1 MIQGDDGV
9 PASVPQP
16 MSNPIIEE
24 CVLRELPALS
34 LIHHSTHAAM
44 PCPVAMSRPVI
55 VRKFIVVHKDVVS
68 IVL

>member
-16 MSNPIIEE
+16 MSNPIVEE
-24 CVLRELPALS
+24 CVLRELPTLS
-34 LIHHSTHAAM
+34 LIHHSTK
-44 PCPVAMSRPVI
+44 VAMSRPVI